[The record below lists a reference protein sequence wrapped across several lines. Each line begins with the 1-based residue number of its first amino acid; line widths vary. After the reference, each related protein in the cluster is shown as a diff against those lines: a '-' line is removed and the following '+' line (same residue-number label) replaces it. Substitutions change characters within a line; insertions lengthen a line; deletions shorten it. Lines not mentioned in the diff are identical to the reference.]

1 MTINTGLAEPAPTSG
16 ADRQEVREARRRQ
29 RMVTV
34 VILVA
39 AARAAVDKRTL
50 AGAIVL
56 AIGLVAAKRVA
67 TERGFPV
74 LEWYRAQGQQE
85 SRSSA

>member
-16 ADRQEVREARRRQ
+16 GDRQEAREARRRQ

-56 AIGLVAAKRVA
+56 AIGLVAVKRVA